1 MGGDSRG
8 KEHDVPRSDTI
19 LVASID
25 PVTKR
30 AHLMSILRDTYVD
43 IPGRG
48 RDRINAAVSYG
59 GPRLAMRTVS
69 QLLGIPIQY
78 YVYTDFE
85 GFVAAVDAV
94 GGIDIEVEK
103 DMKYY
108 DRSDGPEYAIDL
120 KKGWQHLDGRKALQ
134 YVRFRHDA
142 LSDYARTERQ
152 RKFLI
157 ALARKMQSTT
167 SLLKLPSIIDK
178 VEPYVETNMTVS
190 DMIKLGALALEAK
203 DRWLMEHRDRR
214 LRPVGMRPRSLL
226 TKVGEVTFTRRYYVD
241 RATGE
246 GHFLLD
252 EALGLWPRQRYSP
265 AVRELAIRLA
275 VETSFGTAEQW
286 LERWT
291 QGQVRISRMAIW
303 EGVQEAGSAAAEE
316 AERVRE
322 ALFERGEVPEGARVA
337 RELNVEFDELFVR
350 GRQRAGGRKE
360 WIGPKHGPAYEGK
373 KTDAWGRAVLN

>member
-1 MGGDSRG
+1 LRKIAIRFTVFLLSFLATSAAIYAFQLYQSLSRLGEGQGGSPFSGISILDNNPENQIPKWEGRERVNILLLGGDSRG
-8 KEHDVPRSDTI
+8 KEHEIPRSDTM

-85 GFVAAVDAV
+85 GFVAVVDAV

-108 DRSDGPEYAIDL
+108 DRADGPEYAIDL

-190 DMIKLGALALEAK
+190 DMVKLGALALEAK
-203 DRWLMEHRDRR
+203 NADI
-214 LRPVGMRPRSLL
+214 V
-226 TKVGEVTFTRRYYVD
+226 
-241 RATGE
+241 
-246 GHFLLD
+246 
-252 EALGLWPRQRYSP
+252 
-265 AVRELAIRLA
+265 
-275 VETSFGTAEQW
+275 
-286 LERWT
+286 
-291 QGQVRISRMAIW
+291 
-303 EGVQEAGSAAAEE
+303 GVQIPPNELLEPREIGGASVLVTDPR
-316 AERVRE
+316 RVRE
-322 ALFERGEVPEGARVA
+322 YVKDLFESAVQPSSSPSPSRSPGRSPAGRSPSPSPAR
-337 RELNVEFDELFVR
+337 R
-350 GRQRAGGRKE
+350 
-360 WIGPKHGPAYEGK
+360 
-373 KTDAWGRAVLN
+373 